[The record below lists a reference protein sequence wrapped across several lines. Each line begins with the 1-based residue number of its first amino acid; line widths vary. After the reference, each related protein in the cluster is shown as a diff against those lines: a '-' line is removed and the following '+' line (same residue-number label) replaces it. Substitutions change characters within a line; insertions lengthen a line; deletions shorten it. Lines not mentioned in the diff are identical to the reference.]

1 MENTEAVER
10 DDLAIVSM
18 GAILHAGNARE
29 AIFKAA
35 DKAAQGEF
43 IQADEL
49 MQKANAE
56 LVEAHR
62 AQTSTL
68 QKEAEGV
75 EIPYSSLFGHAQDHV
90 MTVKTEHNLVKEII
104 KLYKRLE
111 EKENG

>member
-1 MENTEAVER
+1 MENTEVIER
-10 DDLAIVSM
+10 DDLAMVSM
-18 GAILHAGNARE
+18 EAILHAGNARE

-35 DKAAQGEF
+35 DQAAQNKFEE
-43 IQADEL
+43 ADKL
-49 MQKANAE
+49 MKEANAE

-68 QKEAEGV
+68 QKEAEGI

-111 EKENG
+111 EKENE